1 MRTNLQIGVAGA
13 AVALAALWPGSSNAN
28 RIVNGGFEDGV
39 YSSTKRHATNPSVP
53 VGWIPNAG
61 YDTPGNFNSV
71 VQFDPHTG
79 SYSLA
84 FGNDPG
90 YPVAGLWQKIR
101 TAVGR
106 TYVMNFYIGN
116 VHPTG
121 YFAVMVNSCVEATIV
136 GDQYPP
142 SFTIT
147 YADGRSVRVT
157 PAGVSDYT
165 LVSFSF
171 AGTGRD
177 RVGFSAVNDD
187 ASYLVDD
194 VSVAEAF
201 AHGPGGRARRG
212 AACGGAR

>member
-1 MRTNLQIGVAGA
+1 MT
-13 AVALAALWPGSSNAN
+13 P
-28 RIVNGGFEDGV
+28 
-39 YSSTKRHATNPSVP
+39 ATRSP
-53 VGWIPNAG
+53 
-61 YDTPGNFNSV
+61 
-71 VQFDPHTG
+71 
-79 SYSLA
+79 
-84 FGNDPG
+84 
-90 YPVAGLWQKIR
+90 GLWQKIR

-212 AACGGAR
+212 AACGGRALRGAARSAIPIGTGGVRVHGIAR